1 MNTHTAPAP
10 TVAQQEAAMLR
21 LVADHLDVHRY
32 LPPAAVAPAA
42 YGWPA
47 RIQVLTS
54 GDERG
59 ILAWGASLGVTEWRV
74 ERRGAI
80 GDRLGAVWLSASG
93 LGGELLAPAPFL
105 DHTDYATG
113 ERIPAGD
120 LA

>member
-74 ERRGAI
+74 
-80 GDRLGAVWLSASG
+80 DRHDPIADGPGIVYLHASG
-93 LGGELLAPAPFL
+93 LGGELVGRAQWLDSTYHVTGVTIPSGELA
-105 DHTDYATG
+105 
-113 ERIPAGD
+113 
-120 LA
+120 